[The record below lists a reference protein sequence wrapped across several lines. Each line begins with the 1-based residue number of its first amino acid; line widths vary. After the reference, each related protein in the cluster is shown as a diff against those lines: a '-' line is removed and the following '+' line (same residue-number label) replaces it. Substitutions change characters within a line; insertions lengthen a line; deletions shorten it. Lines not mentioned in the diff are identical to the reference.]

1 MPKVAAART
10 ADREGDAGRYQRHRP
25 EQTLHIKTSA
35 ISRRG
40 DIIQGGER
48 PVCIRNCGNIGAV
61 RLFLLFVT
69 FFTLVSCERSSNSA
83 KDKGEA
89 VTRAQNS
96 QSAPGQGNKKS
107 KEATNISSRA
117 EYIKKQIEKYKE
129 WGGHSVIPQR
139 VTTMNTLTKVMK
151 EIGPK
156 DSAAL
161 ILLLQDDADEI
172 RSMAASLL
180 GCVDPNAQSEIEHEL
195 AREKSIDRQYRLR
208 EALIVI
214 RSIQEGRTSC
224 K

>member
-1 MPKVAAART
+1 MKCSFIFFKQKT
-10 ADREGDAGRYQRHRP
+10 AYE
-25 EQTLHIKTSA
+25 IKECDWS
-35 ISRRG
+35 S
-40 DIIQGGER
+40 D
-48 PVCIRNCGNIGAV
+48 VC
-61 RLFLLFVT
+61 
-69 FFTLVSCERSSNSA
+69 SS
-83 KDKGEA
+83 DL
-89 VTRAQNS
+89 
-96 QSAPGQGNKKS
+96 
-107 KEATNISSRA
+107 ATNISSRA